1 MNEDE
6 RSAGLAE
13 TADYR
18 YAEVAGDQL
27 FVAGQ
32 VPLDAEGSLVGADDP
47 GRQAEQCLAN
57 LATLIKLHGFDP
69 TDVRHLTVHVV
80 GQHED
85 LLAAWAAVTTWYD
98 HDVPPA
104 TLLGVN
110 LLGHAN
116 QLVEVDATIVRR
128 VGGSPG

>member
-1 MNEDE
+1 MNDDE
-6 RSAGLAE
+6 RAAGLAE

-18 YAEVAGDQL
+18 YAEIVGDQL
-27 FVAGQ
+27 VVAGQ
-32 VPLDAEGSLVGADDP
+32 VPLDGDGSLVGADDP

-57 LATLIKLHGFDP
+57 LATLIELHGFDP
-69 TDVRHLTVHVV
+69 ADIRHLTVYVV

-85 LLAAWAAVTTWYD
+85 LLAAWAAVTTWHD
-98 HDVPPA
+98 HNVPPA

-116 QLVEVDATIVRR
+116 QLVEIDATIVRR
-128 VGGSPG
+128 IPGSTG